1 MHVDELL
8 RIMAEANASDL
19 HLKAGSAPVLRIYGK
34 LVSITQI
41 SPSWKGRFLTPTQT
55 KEFARQVMNEH
66 QLRRFE
72 ESLEIDLAYS
82 VSGFGRFRV
91 NILCQR
97 GSVGLVFRRV
107 PFEIPGFEGLNLP
120 EAVRELA
127 EEPRGLVLVTGQA
140 GSGKSTTL
148 AAMIDHINSTRR
160 CNIITIEDPIEFL
173 HRDKMGIVNQREIG
187 MDTLSFAD
195 ALRHI
200 LRQDP
205 DVILIGEM
213 RDLET
218 ISAAIM
224 AAETGH
230 LVLSTLHTIDCPQ
243 TIERIINFF
252 PPYQHHQLRMQ
263 LSLLLRGVISLRL
276 LPRADKE
283 GLVPAVEVMK
293 GTGLIK
299 KLIAE
304 NKLYE
309 IGDAIADGG
318 FYGMQTFNQSLV
330 SLYQRGMVS
339 YDDAIAAASNPEEL
353 KLAFKGI
360 YTGTKGLEEA
370 ER

>member
-8 RIMAEANASDL
+8 KMMTEVNASDL
-19 HLKAGSAPVLRIYGK
+19 HLKAGSPPVFRIHGRLRSMAELY
-34 LVSITQI
+34 
-41 SPSWKGRFLTPTQT
+41 PSWKGNFLTPTQT
-55 KEFARQVMNEH
+55 KEFARQVMDER
-66 QLRRFE
+66 QLRKFE

-82 VSGFGRFRV
+82 GSGFGRFRV
-91 NILCQR
+91 NILSQR
-97 GSVGLVFRRV
+97 GSVALVFRRV
-107 PFEIPGFEGLNLP
+107 PFEIPSFEELNLP
-120 EAVRELA
+120 EAVKDLA
-127 EEPRGLVLVTGQA
+127 EEFRGLVLVTGQA

-160 CNIITIEDPIEFL
+160 CHIITIEDPIEFL
-173 HRDKMGIVNQREIG
+173 HRDKMGIVSQREVG
-187 MDTLSFAD
+187 RDTLSFAD
-195 ALRHI
+195 ALKHI

-243 TIERIINFF
+243 TIDRIINFF
-252 PPYQHHQLRMQ
+252 PPHQHHQLRMQ

-276 LPRADKE
+276 LPRRDKE

-293 GTGLIK
+293 GTAFVK

-304 NKLYE
+304 NKIYE
-309 IGDAIADGG
+309 IGDAIANGG
-318 FYGMQTFNQSLV
+318 FYGMQTFNQSLA
-330 SLYQRGMVS
+330 SLYQMGMIG

-353 KLAFKGI
+353 KLLFKGI
-360 YTGTKGLEEA
+360 YTGTKALEET
-370 ER
+370 